1 MITFNEMK
9 VQEIMQDETL
19 GREEK
24 IERLRAIE
32 TEVRGLERA
41 ASESMMNAEDGWD
54 ADLRQVR
61 LALAKLGADEPRKG
75 AATL

>member
-1 MITFNEMK
+1 MVTFNEMK
-9 VQEIMQDETL
+9 VQEIMHDDGL
-19 GREEK
+19 SREEK
-24 IERLRAIE
+24 IEALRAIE
-32 TEVRGLERA
+32 TEARALERA

-61 LALAKLGADEPRKG
+61 LALAKLGADEPRKN